1 MAVKVLTLPDS
12 FLHPSSPLVSSV
24 KISSVASVWDES
36 RAEAWTWVRGV
47 YLGGDPGNQ
56 ELGSKESE
64 TTKEEKSKSVSLTW
78 LTLWA
83 TEARS
88 GRGPWETRQNVI
100 HIILQKNRRLGQ
112 LFKVLSSPLLETLT
126 PLYFWATLHA
136 GLGSSPGFIWQ
147 KARDVVATE
156 ERCY

>member
-88 GRGPWETRQNVI
+88 GQGPWETRQNVI
-100 HIILQKNRRLGQ
+100 HIILRKNRRLGQ
-112 LFKVLSSPLLETLT
+112 LFKGLSSPLLETST
-126 PLYFWATLHA
+126 PLYFWAALHA